1 MKDRIEQRMSEL
13 GLGKQAVYDLLSKH
27 LKAAGLSS
35 VSQPAFSKVITGKTK
50 NPWFIAPLARV
61 LQCDPDLLH
70 YGIKPQSNAT
80 FEAGVDSWEAGT
92 PLGEDEIELPF
103 YSEVQLAAGNGFV
116 CDEERITK
124 KLRFSKETLRKSGVD
139 ISHAVCVKVEGLS
152 MLPVLPSGST
162 VGIDASK
169 KTIHDGDMYAINHKG
184 ELRVKLLYNMP
195 GSGVRVRS
203 FNRDEFPDEHYSN
216 IDEAEIHVIGRV
228 FWYSVLC

>member
-1 MKDRIEQRMSEL
+1 MKEDLRLTKLTGLIDKYGGQSKLADKVDVSAGFISQIVTGRRPFTEKSARKFEKQLELPLGWFDRDDSSIE
-13 GLGKQAVYDLLSKH
+13 
-27 LKAAGLSS
+27 
-35 VSQPAFSKVITGKTK
+35 P
-50 NPWFIAPLARV
+50 
-61 LQCDPDLLH
+61 
-70 YGIKPQSNAT
+70 PQSNAT

-162 VGIDASK
+162 VGIDSSK